1 MKIRDINHSG
11 KGDIIVQEGQ
21 NNIVKKL
28 VECNNEELIKE
39 REFRNQQLT
48 IESKERKRKRKPWVI
63 VCIIILIVGLFYGYY
78 KDPNFTN
85 IINWIY
91 ALPGAILSLQSIQ
104 SYSTLS
110 EYEKKHLQ
118 ALREIKDILRER
130 GVEYN

>member
-78 KDPNFTN
+78 KDPNSTN

-104 SYSTLS
+104 SYYTLS

>member
-39 REFRNQQLT
+39 REFRNQQLI

-91 ALPGAILSLQSIQ
+91 ALPGAILSLKSIQ
-104 SYSTLS
+104 SYYTLS

>member
-104 SYSTLS
+104 SYYTLS

>member
-63 VCIIILIVGLFYGYY
+63 VCSIILIVGLFYGYY

-104 SYSTLS
+104 SYYTLS

>member
-11 KGDIIVQEGQ
+11 KGDIIVQEGP

-63 VCIIILIVGLFYGYY
+63 VCIIILIVGLF
-78 KDPNFTN
+78 NEFFN
-85 IINWIY
+85 
-91 ALPGAILSLQSIQ
+91 
-104 SYSTLS
+104 
-110 EYEKKHLQ
+110 E
-118 ALREIKDILRER
+118 
-130 GVEYN
+130 

>member
-11 KGDIIVQEGQ
+11 KGDIIVQEGP

-104 SYSTLS
+104 SYCTLS

>member
-1 MKIRDINHSG
+1 MKIRDINHLG

-104 SYSTLS
+104 SYYTLS